1 MGKRQADRLGVTS
14 ASSQRS
20 TVGPPAFTGRRSR
33 YTGPGMAPFQLDAA
47 MEQAEELKET
57 GHRMFSVK
65 EIQLKGT
72 EACVL
77 PQVAQ

>member
-1 MGKRQADRLGVTS
+1 
-14 ASSQRS
+14 
-20 TVGPPAFTGRRSR
+20 
-33 YTGPGMAPFQLDAA
+33 MAPFQLDAA

-57 GHRMFSVK
+57 GHRMFSIK